1 MTDLSSYANSKLP
14 HPDKAWRPGAVFN
27 GQEATVV
34 TKPYETDQDHD
45 EVMLEAGYDPEH
57 WELVGPMNYSRR
69 ELDSGE
75 IRISYRF
82 RAQKRRGSI
91 ELTTMI
97 HEVEKAIQPK
107 DSIVDDI
114 EVRENRA
121 LCVVWAD
128 PQTGKSASRGGS
140 KELTGRI
147 FTIREKLRVE
157 ALRRRC
163 GSAFFFDAGD
173 GIEGF
178 ENVAGQQFTNDL
190 SLMDQIDLEATFE
203 AKYIETLLDTHLS
216 VTAAGVPSNHTG
228 WRKGK
233 GLLGKPSDDWGLFIK
248 RQLKKE
254 FSRSDDYASRLTFYE
269 PDEFDESLTID
280 VLGTGVGL
288 THGHQAGNEN
298 GVLRMWADHVH
309 GAQPLAYADVLLTGH
324 FHHFRMQPSGR
335 SMRTGRSKW
344 WIQAPTLDNGSDWYR
359 NIKGDDS
366 DPGLVIFEIDAET
379 GFDFASLSI
388 LSS

>member
-1 MTDLSSYANSKLP
+1 MTDLSTYANNKLP
-14 HPDKAWRPGAVFN
+14 HPEKAWRPGAVFN

-82 RAQKRRGSI
+82 RAQKRRGAL

-97 HEVEKAIQPK
+97 REVEEAGKKNFVHTQVLP
-107 DSIVDDI
+107 
-114 EVRENRA
+114 RNNRA
-121 LCVVWAD
+121 LGVIWAD
-128 PQTGKSASRGGS
+128 SQIGKVASRGGT
-140 KELTGRI
+140 KELTERVYA
-147 FTIREKLRVE
+147 IREKLHAAAVKRQ
-157 ALRRRC
+157 C
-163 GSAFFFDAGD
+163 GSAFFLDAGD
-173 GIEGF
+173 GVEGF

-190 SLMDQIDLEATFE
+190 SLMDQIDLEATLE
-203 AKYIETLLDTHLS
+203 AKMIETLLETHQGQIT
-216 VTAAGVPSNHTG
+216 VAGVPSNHSQ
-228 WRKGK
+228 WRRGK
-233 GLLGKPSDDWGLFIK
+233 GLLGKPSDDWGLFVK

-254 FSRSDDYASRLTFYE
+254 FDRTPHASRLSFFE
-269 PDEFDESLTID
+269 PEEFDESLTID
-280 VLGTGVGL
+280 ILGTGVGL
-288 THGHQAGNEN
+288 THGHQGGNEN
-298 GVLRMWADHVH
+298 SVMRMWADHVH
-309 GAQPLAYADVLLTGH
+309 GAQPLAYADVLITGH

-379 GFDFASLSI
+379 GFDISSLEI
-388 LSS
+388 L